1 VVPPIADQLGRDVL
15 QLTPEEY
22 RNPRQI
28 PDGTVLVVGD
38 GATGRQ
44 IARELNDRHRVFLAT
59 GRPRRVSR
67 DRILGRS
74 VFWWMDK
81 LGIMRKPRHS
91 RIGRKLMLADPFPGK
106 HLELDV
112 LRERGITVVGRL
124 STATG
129 NAVSF
134 ESGESADV
142 DAVIWAT
149 GYRDR
154 TDWVDIPGAV
164 GADGAF
170 AHERGVSPVPNLYFI
185 GRSWQWSRGSALVTG
200 VGEDAKYVVD
210 KVRQSL
216 RGADVAT
223 APVDMQAGRVA
234 AAS

>member
-1 VVPPIADQLGRDVL
+1 M
-15 QLTPEEY
+15 
-22 RNPRQI
+22 
-28 PDGTVLVVGD
+28 
-38 GATGRQ
+38 
-44 IARELNDRHRVFLAT
+44 FLAT

-67 DRILGRS
+67 DRILGKS
-74 VFWWMDK
+74 IFWWMDK

-91 RIGRKLMLADPFPGK
+91 RIGRKLMLTDPFPGK
-106 HLELDV
+106 HLELDT
-112 LRERGITVVGRL
+112 LRQRGITVVGRL
-124 STATG
+124 SMATG
-129 NAVSF
+129 HAVSF

-164 GADGAF
+164 SPDDAF
-170 AHERGVSPVPNLYFI
+170 AQERGVSPVPNLFFI

-200 VGEDAKYVVD
+200 VGEDARYVAD

-216 RGADVAT
+216 RSTDTTPASVNTRAE
-223 APVDMQAGRVA
+223 RIA